1 MSKERVR
8 NYDLNVLKTVFFYDP
23 FGTVS
28 VPAGGPLPSCLR
40 ERNGRRDARVKRHRR
55 PTTDDDDDDHT
66 EKKEREKYTAKI
78 ILSAIVSLTAI
89 NDKNKIIII
98 KYK

>member
-1 MSKERVR
+1 MILSKPFRYPPVVLSRPLFARAKRPTRCVR
-8 NYDLNVLKTVFFYDP
+8 ET
-23 FGTVS
+23 T
-28 VPAGGPLPSCLR
+28 
-40 ERNGRRDARVKRHRR
+40 
-55 PTTDDDDDDHT
+55 PTTDDRRRRRRSHG
-66 EKKEREKYTAKI
+66 KKGERKKHTAKI